1 MEWFDKLWAW
11 LTGFGADKYMHF
23 IAGGTVVG
31 LAALWGLAAPCAWI
45 FGVVAGLVKEV
56 VDYCR
61 HGAFDPLDW
70 AATCF
75 GALAV
80 QACVWLYLLMW

>member
-61 HGAFDPLDW
+61 HGAFDW